1 MVASPHGPPPDSIH
15 RAHDALLRHK
25 DLQFD
30 FPRFDLPEAPG
41 WVTWLAHWFQKLGP
55 VIEILFWVTGAIA
68 LAVVLYYVG
77 RYLIRMRF
85 PEKLKV
91 QDIRTAMEEWRPT
104 MAQARALLGD
114 ADALANEG
122 KYAEAVH
129 LLLLRSIEDFERFRP
144 RVVKRSHTAREIE
157 QLGAM
162 PMTVRAAFAGIM
174 KVVEKSRFGFYE
186 VTREDWVRCRADYE
200 RFAFPDAWRSAA

>member
-1 MVASPHGPPPDSIH
+1 MAAAQQVSPESVH
-15 RAHDALLRHK
+15 RAHDALLRHQ

-30 FPRFDLPEAPG
+30 FPRYDLPQTPG
-41 WVTWLAHWFQKLGP
+41 WVTWLDRLLAKAAPYLD
-55 VIEILFWVTGAIA
+55 ILFWSVGAIA
-68 LAVVLYYVG
+68 LAVVLFYVG
-77 RYLIRMRF
+77 RYLIRLRF

-91 QDIRTAMEEWRPT
+91 QDMRSAMAEWRPT
-104 MAQARALLGD
+104 VAQARALLGD

-122 KYAEAVH
+122 KYGEAVH
-129 LLLLRSIEDFERFRP
+129 TLLLRSIEDFERFRP

-157 QLGAM
+157 RLGAM

-174 KVVEKSRFGFYE
+174 AVVEKSLFGGYE
-186 VTREDWVRCRADYE
+186 VTRADWERCRAEYE

>member
-1 MVASPHGPPPDSIH
+1 MTAAQQVPPESIH
-15 RAHDALLRHK
+15 RAHEALLRHK
-25 DLQFD
+25 DLQLD
-30 FPRFDLPEAPG
+30 FPRYDLPEAPG
-41 WVTWLAHWFQKLGP
+41 WITWLGRWLDWIAPALN
-55 VIEILFWVTGAIA
+55 ILFWVVGAIA
-68 LAVVLYYVG
+68 LGVVLFYVG
-77 RYLIRMRF
+77 RYLVRLKF
-85 PEKLKV
+85 PERLKV

-104 MAQARALLGD
+104 LAQARALLGD
-114 ADALANEG
+114 ADALASEG
-122 KYAEAVH
+122 KYGEAVH

-174 KVVEKSRFGFYE
+174 EVVEKSLFGDYE
-186 VTREDWVRCRADYE
+186 VTREDWVRCRAEYE